1 MTESAPP
8 PEALTRM
15 VMDFVRS
22 HLRDLDLSAR
32 MIADNLGVSTAQIR
46 DLSSSTQFDLDRWI
60 VAERLR
66 LAHHTLARQASGW
79 HPEQSRRWGFG
90 NTSDF
95 IEEFTAAYGVSP
107 RDWQRISAEERRADR
122 PSDERR

>member
-1 MTESAPP
+1 MTESPVP
-8 PEALTRM
+8 PEVLTRR

-22 HLRDLDLSAR
+22 HLSDLDLSER
-32 MIADNLGVSTAQIR
+32 VIADNLGVAIAQIR
-46 DLSSSTQFDLDRWI
+46 DLSASTQFDLDRWI

-66 LAHHTLARQASGW
+66 LAHHTLARQGSGW

-90 NTSDF
+90 STSDF

-107 RDWQRISAEERRADR
+107 RDWQRISAEERRAGR
-122 PSDERR
+122 PPDERC